1 MFEDVPRSTARI
13 AGHPIHPML
22 VPFPIVCFTGTL
34 ITDFVY
40 WRTYDIFWGDMSDW
54 LLTFGLII
62 SIFVV
67 IAGLTD
73 FLGERRIRAL
83 PQAWIHGIGNAVAL
97 ILAIFNA
104 FVHTRDAW
112 TSVVPTG
119 LISVLA
125 HGADPARHGLV
136 WPGHGLSPRGGRAPG
151 GGPMSPQRISL
162 CGAALAGSAPEHFP
176 VPTNREKLRRFFAG
190 ALPHRQTGPTLAG
203 SAPEPFPVPTNRE
216 RLRRFL
222 AGALPHRQTGP
233 TLAGSALLA
242 LAACGPGPWKNPA
255 SPGRPNPTCR
265 RSTSTWCRRCTW
277 PRSSAGGPANG
288 LRSRRGCRSRP
299 WPRA

>member
-119 LISVLA
+119 LILSLLTVLILLVTVWF
-125 HGADPARHGLV
+125 GRDMVYRHGV
-136 WPGHGLSPRGGRAPG
+136 AVR
-151 GGPMSPQRISL
+151 
-162 CGAALAGSAPEHFP
+162 P
-176 VPTNREKLRRFFAG
+176 VAVR
-190 ALPHRQTGPTLAG
+190 
-203 SAPEPFPVPTNRE
+203 
-216 RLRRFL
+216 
-222 AGALPHRQTGP
+222 
-233 TLAGSALLA
+233 
-242 LAACGPGPWKNPA
+242 
-255 SPGRPNPTCR
+255 
-265 RSTSTWCRRCTW
+265 
-277 PRSSAGGPANG
+277 
-288 LRSRRGCRSRP
+288 
-299 WPRA
+299 